1 MVAADCPVIPVM
13 FYTHT
18 IVGSDRIK
26 HLYVDPQK
34 HAELGTAELAYEVA
48 ASVRVKYL
56 RRPHG
61 KHTVLPNLG

>member
-1 MVAADCPVIPVM
+1 MVAADCPVIPIM

-34 HAELGTAELAYEVA
+34 HAELGTAELA
-48 ASVRVKYL
+48 
-56 RRPHG
+56 
-61 KHTVLPNLG
+61 

>member
-1 MVAADCPVIPVM
+1 MQEADAMVAADCPVIPIM

-34 HAELGTAELAYEVA
+34 HADLGTAELA
-48 ASVRVKYL
+48 
-56 RRPHG
+56 
-61 KHTVLPNLG
+61 